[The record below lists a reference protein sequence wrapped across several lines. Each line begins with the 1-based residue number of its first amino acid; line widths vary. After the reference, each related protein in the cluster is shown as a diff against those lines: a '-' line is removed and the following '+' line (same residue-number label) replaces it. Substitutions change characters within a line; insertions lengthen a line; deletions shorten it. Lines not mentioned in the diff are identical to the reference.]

1 MFYILATK
9 CYLPSHSNV
18 FSPNNSNPVLPIVS
32 AKARALYQK
41 PCVSK
46 LTLALT
52 PHCSLHIIV
61 WNYVCGNASCV
72 PPAMLA
78 GSLVWQ
84 KVEIIWNK
92 YYYTKYIYTVIVP
105 DIIFQVQKDAL
116 FIFNIA
122 TTGRATCSFCST
134 GLAWSSGEAWACM
147 LQPPPSFLASSFS
160 PKHQLNVISLSL

>member
-92 YYYTKYIYTVIVP
+92 YYYTKYIYILWLCLTL
-105 DIIFQVQKDAL
+105 FFKYKKMHFLFLTLLQQVGPLAVFAAQAL
-116 FIFNIA
+116 REA
-122 TTGRATCSFCST
+122 VVKRGLVCYTRLPLSWLQASLPST
-134 GLAWSSGEAWACM
+134 
-147 LQPPPSFLASSFS
+147 
-160 PKHQLNVISLSL
+160 N